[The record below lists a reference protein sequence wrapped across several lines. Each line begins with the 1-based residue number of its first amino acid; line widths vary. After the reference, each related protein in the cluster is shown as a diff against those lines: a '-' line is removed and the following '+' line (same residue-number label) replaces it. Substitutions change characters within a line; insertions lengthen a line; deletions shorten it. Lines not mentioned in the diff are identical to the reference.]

1 MGFSNVTLLKKIV
14 SGLDLPSQNLAY
26 VQCLKEK
33 IKHLREENKIK
44 SDIIK
49 TLSEKQHVILSQKAN
64 ENISII
70 NESNFQAKSKDSVT
84 RVIYLSQ
91 LVSIKNSQNDIIP
104 SNNITNAT
112 NKNDLNITIRKVL
125 QNNQDAE
132 NNKIK

>member
-1 MGFSNVTLLKKIV
+1 M
-14 SGLDLPSQNLAY
+14 
-26 VQCLKEK
+26 KEK

-70 NESNFQAKSKDSVT
+70 NESNFQTKSKDSVT

-91 LVSIKNSQNDIIP
+91 LVSTKTSQNDIIP

-112 NKNDLNITIRKVL
+112 NNNDLNITIRKVL

>member
-14 SGLDLPSQNLAY
+14 SDLDLPSQNLAY

-70 NESNFQAKSKDSVT
+70 NESNFQTKSKDSVT

-91 LVSIKNSQNDIIP
+91 LVSTKTSQNDIIP

-112 NKNDLNITIRKVL
+112 NNNDLNITIRKVL

>member
-1 MGFSNVTLLKKIV
+1 MSNVTLLKKIV
-14 SGLDLPSQNLAY
+14 SDLDLPSQNLAY

-70 NESNFQAKSKDSVT
+70 NESNFQTKSKDSVT

-91 LVSIKNSQNDIIP
+91 LVSTNTSQNDIIP

-112 NKNDLNITIRKVL
+112 NNNDLNITIRKVL

-132 NNKIK
+132 NNKTK